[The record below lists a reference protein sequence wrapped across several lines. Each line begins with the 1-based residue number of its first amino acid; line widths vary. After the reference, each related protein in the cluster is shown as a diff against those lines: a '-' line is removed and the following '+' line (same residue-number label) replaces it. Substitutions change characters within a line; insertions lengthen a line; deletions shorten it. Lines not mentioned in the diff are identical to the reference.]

1 MTTLAVAGRSATVP
15 LIEGHAA
22 TRERWTVDVTV
33 DDLESFFFYTPANIV
48 VASFDVCLEESE
60 RSAVADGKPD
70 TRQRG
75 KGAYEPKRS
84 VY

>member
-1 MTTLAVAGRSATVP
+1 MTTLAVAGNGAIVP
-15 LIEGHAA
+15 LVEGHAA

-33 DDLESFFFYTPANIV
+33 DDLESLFFYTLANIV
-48 VASFDVCLEESE
+48 VVSYDVCLEESE